1 MAQVDTDDILRKAG
15 ITPTN
20 RRQFL
25 DVGRVALGRLES
37 LGVAWKGTRFETY
50 LRLLEDAVSRTYPRR
65 IDWKNGRAEFLAELE
80 AIGQTAQLACA
91 LQLRE
96 RVERDLL
103 VERLRFVVSGRPI
116 PTEVDD
122 KPRNTLLEL
131 TAGYLLFHGG
141 AGVELTTAREDLV
154 IHLPGVPPIPAECK
168 RPLGPWT
175 VERNVKGARRQLEAT
190 RNRYPAGGL
199 VVFGL
204 DRVAGVSGDLGNVA
218 RPEDLS
224 GAVKDVLDGGAREI
238 RRLGGAKLEKVA
250 IAVVT
255 VLVGAVYL
263 VEPPMPTG
271 VLRIASLPLAQG
283 DAERVAAQKALSGVF
298 TSTPGPTLD
307 EFLADR

>member
-1 MAQVDTDDILRKAG
+1 MGTTDDILRRGG
-15 ITPTN
+15 ITPTS

-25 DVGRVALGRLES
+25 EVGRVALDRLAL

-50 LRLLEDAVSRTYPRR
+50 LRLLEEAASRTYPRR
-65 IDWKNGRAEFLAELE
+65 IDWVKDRGELLVELE
-80 AIGQTAQLACA
+80 AIGQMAQLACA
-91 LQLRE
+91 TQLRE
-96 RVERDLL
+96 RVERALL
-103 VERLRFVVSGRPI
+103 LDRLRYVVGGRPI

-154 IHLPGVPPIPAECK
+154 IHLPGVSPVPAECK

-175 VERNVKGARRQLEAT
+175 VERNVKGVRRQLEAT
-190 RNRYPAGGL
+190 RDRYPIGGL
-199 VVFGL
+199 AVFGL

-218 RPEDLS
+218 RPEDLAD
-224 GAVKDVLDGGAREI
+224 AVKDVLDGGAREI
-238 RRLGGAKLEKVA
+238 RRLGGAKLERVA

-263 VEPPMPTG
+263 VEPPLPTG
-271 VLRIASLPLAQG
+271 VLRIASLPLARG
-283 DAERVAAQKALSGVF
+283 DAQCTAAQEALSAVF
-298 TSTPGPTLD
+298 SSTSGPTLD
-307 EFLADR
+307 ELLVGR